1 MVGGPK
7 LESRRAGG
15 RATTLR
21 LRGGGRGACHLSG
34 PEATAAVFAAYLGP
48 ESLLCF
54 ASLEKSRL
62 C

>member
-7 LESRRAGG
+7 LESHRAG
-15 RATTLR
+15 AATLR